1 MQLEALTS
9 SGPRITRQLQQ
20 QMAPL
25 APIQG
30 HAHKPA
36 DEEMLEAA
44 ELFLKRA
51 HGDQGPA
58 ERGKRSRTEGWG
70 AALPTPTASEG
81 EGDALLQPDASKGE
95 GDALLP
101 PTAPEGWGDV
111 LLPPSAASA
120 GEGDA
125 LLPPTA
131 SEGEGDALLPPT
143 APEGW
148 GDVLPSS
155 AAFEGEGAHSQH
167 PGVSY
172 NVSKSKWEAYCYQGR
187 IKISFGMFCEFHD
200 AVLAYNDCIRIYCM
214 DVPGG
219 LGEVSSTPVMGIA
232 RWQTMALSE
241 LARVKHESVSGGR
254 LKVVHCNADGEHY
267 QQLFRGTAE
276 APRSLIDLHSAALQ
290 SSKDLV
296 EKRIA
301 EAGGDKHMAAEAL
314 WVDLSES
321 YAAVPVPLAAQFPS
335 ISGFCHRNVQHVYF
349 NPAGKEQSS
358 CMDMLPAGVDI
369 MAAVARS
376 GGGGGAQ
383 PAGRVPA
390 EAAAK
395 IPSKIKAPPACKGC
409 DKCVDPTAKKPHC
422 RLRAAYTALLK
433 SGDQGGG
440 NIIIESAEE
449 YGVPADGLAFLRE
462 VGLPVRWWW
471 HPLLCVPVS
480 IAL

>member
-187 IKISFGMFCEFHD
+187 IKISFGMFSEFHD

-241 LARVKHESVSGGR
+241 LARIKLENSLLH
-254 LKVVHCNADGEHY
+254 
-267 QQLFRGTAE
+267 QQL
-276 APRSLIDLHSAALQ
+276 
-290 SSKDLV
+290 DLV
-296 EKRIA
+296 GPVLQA
-301 EAGGDKHMAAEAL
+301 STMLEAAGRGGTLRSFAEAL
-314 WVDLSES
+314 ASGAVGAASMLVQVIACGARNASNIFRWRSRKLDMAEATGEDVRS
-321 YAAVPVPLAAQFPS
+321 YNGFRIKEVCPALLHMLTYAFTQGSGRAALAVLAANLHGVVPCEMTFRRLLRLENPDAKWTS
-335 ISGFCHRNVQHVYF
+335 GISPPHILRFL
-349 NPAGKEQSS
+349 ES
-358 CMDMLPAGVDI
+358 CYRLGLF
-369 MAAVARS
+369 
-376 GGGGGAQ
+376 GQ
-383 PAGRVPA
+383 VPHG
-390 EAAAK
+390 E
-395 IPSKIKAPPACKGC
+395 
-409 DKCVDPTAKKPHC
+409 
-422 RLRAAYTALLK
+422 
-433 SGDQGGG
+433 
-440 NIIIESAEE
+440 
-449 YGVPADGLAFLRE
+449 
-462 VGLPVRWWW
+462 
-471 HPLLCVPVS
+471 PLLVVLATDATDLQVRTPRYLHISVYLFFLFTS
-480 IAL
+480 PPTTLAGLLA